1 MQLHILRIKR
11 MMEVVS
17 LIAIVIQL
25 LHLVCVC
32 FQKSPASLIVFNL
45 ESVTSNNSEF
55 SVSFNEFKKLRLTPS

>member
-1 MQLHILRIKR
+1 M
-11 MMEVVS
+11 VS
-17 LIAIVIQL
+17 LIAIIIQL

>member
-1 MQLHILRIKR
+1 M
-11 MMEVVS
+11 VS

-25 LHLVCVC
+25 LHLVCVCVC

-55 SVSFNEFKKLRLTPS
+55 CVSFNEFKKLRLTPS